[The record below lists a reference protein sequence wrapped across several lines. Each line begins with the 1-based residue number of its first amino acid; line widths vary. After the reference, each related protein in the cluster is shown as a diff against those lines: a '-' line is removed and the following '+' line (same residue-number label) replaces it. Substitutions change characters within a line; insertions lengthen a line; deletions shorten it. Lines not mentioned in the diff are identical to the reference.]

1 MSLPRAEGIILPQ
14 VKTSPSCVKSLSTH
28 GPADLPVF
36 IDEALQLFG
45 VCR

>member
-1 MSLPRAEGIILPQ
+1 MSLPQAEGIILLQ

-28 GPADLPVF
+28 GSADLRVF
-36 IDEALQLFG
+36 IDEELQPVG